1 MSGKQRLAPECC
13 QNDEIQGEVA
23 AALLTTI
30 LRRKGTNHFSVLSL
44 GTKLIMVGKGGRD
57 RVLQRGWITQS
68 MGLCEYSIDWE
79 LYADIVEV

>member
-1 MSGKQRLAPECC
+1 
-13 QNDEIQGEVA
+13 
-23 AALLTTI
+23 
-30 LRRKGTNHFSVLSL
+30 
-44 GTKLIMVGKGGRD
+44 MVGKGGRD